1 MYYKVRIKKAPK
13 AQSGLE
19 VKMRAGLGFNANQL
33 SWPVMAGEFSEP
45 DLSERKTL
53 SPIPREFANLE
64 AEVGETAVTNLN
76 ADGIPEHYTIGGK
89 RHYAGGTPL
98 NLPDNSYIF
107 SRDNSM
113 KIKDK
118 DILEQFGI
126 TSSPKGG
133 VSPAEIAKRYDI
145 NKFKK
150 TLLDKNSDAMSR
162 KTAEIMIQNYIVK
175 LGKLALIQES
185 MKGFPEGIPA
195 LSMAYLESMGIDPKE
210 ILPDEQQTEQLAVAP
225 QTEDEM
231 QNDQS
236 GDQMFSDLP
245 VMQARKGAEILIR
258 TPHYLRTY
266 APGGGVTDDGG
277 YKISYTPQG
286 GKKVERVIPPL
297 SPDQSLAKDDFDPR
311 LSEKS
316 NQKFNKF
323 KQAILSDANIATHI
337 VDELKKKVEED
348 LANGRLTADAA
359 ATILAKKPEEI
370 LNQFFDYQKQN
381 WALYDADI
389 EFKKMYGDKES
400 IFDKKWGLFDTG
412 KNAFNNNIIVSNILQ
427 KRGWTTNDLKLNSS
441 ITKELQVTNKAIA
454 ATMTD
459 PKYKEVF
466 KDFKLPH
473 GGKYRKGYSGSEDHN
488 VVNPFTEEATFSD
501 TDGVYGDDT
510 SNVRYTYKD
519 EDPGGEEPCKCEDGT
534 TPKRLA
540 DGTCP
545 CKSIKKTCPPCPD
558 GTTPEP
564 DASGKCPCSPIEA
577 PKDSPWWIQDIIRT
591 TGAFG
596 ELARVKKYMPWQA
609 TPQVDYIEPTFYS
622 PERELAAN
630 AEQLAI
636 GAEGAAQFTG
646 PQAYNARFAQLSGKA
661 AANAAD
667 IMGRYSNLNVGVA
680 NETEKMNVDI
690 FNDYAKQKASAAT
703 LLFDKAT
710 IANQQFDASKARARE
725 KLGNAYVQGITN
737 AADAFNLNQMYPDY
751 AINPLTGGK
760 LVRKPPSRQVTP
772 TAPSDYGTEYKEF
785 VGKLP
790 ADTTWEER
798 TRLWEIYKKQN
809 ADAQYDD
816 YEQRRKAWEEQSKY
830 PGYGSG
836 YGFPGGSFI

>member
-45 DLSERKTL
+45 DLSENKTL
-53 SPIPREFANLE
+53 KPIPREMANLE
-64 AEVGETAVTNLN
+64 AEVGETAITNLN

-118 DILEQFGI
+118 GVLEQFGI
-126 TSSPKGG
+126 TNAPKGG
-133 VSPAEIAKRYDI
+133 VAPAEIAKKYDI

-150 TLLDKNSDAMSR
+150 TLLDRNSDDMSK
-162 KTAEIMIQNYIVK
+162 KTAEIMIQNYVIK

-185 MKGFPEGIPA
+185 MKGFPEGIPVI
-195 LSMAYLESMGIDPKE
+195 SMAYLDSMGIEPDQ
-210 ILPDEQQTEQLAVAP
+210 ILPDKQQTEGIAMAP
-225 QTEDEM
+225 PQEQEMTEGSEEQPFQDM
-231 QNDQS
+231 
-236 GDQMFSDLP
+236 P
-245 VMQARKGAEILIR
+245 VMQARRGSEILMRI
-258 TPHYLRTY
+258 PNHLRRY
-266 APGGGVTDDGG
+266 APGGSTGNNPPAG
-277 YKISYTPQG
+277 YKIT
-286 GKKVERVIPPL
+286 GKTSGEKIIPPL
-297 SPDQSLAKDDFDPR
+297 SPDSSLATEDFDPR
-311 LSEKS
+311 LSDIS
-316 NQKFNKF
+316 NKKYNKF
-323 KQAILSDANIATHI
+323 KQALFSNPEIANAIVEQLKEKVREEVSRGKLTNAQATT
-337 VDELKKKVEED
+337 L
-348 LANGRLTADAA
+348 LGRTPD
-359 ATILAKKPEEI
+359 EI
-370 LNQFFDYQKQN
+370 LKQFLDYQKQN

-389 EFKKMYGDKES
+389 AFKKQYGSDKS
-400 IFDKKWGLFDTG
+400 IFDKEYGLFDVG
-412 KNAFNNNIIVSNILQ
+412 KNAKNNNIIVSEILQ
-427 KRGWTTNDLKLNSS
+427 NRGWTTNDLKLNSD
-441 ITKELQVTNKAIA
+441 ITKEFQVTNKALA
-454 ATMTD
+454 ATMKD
-459 PKYKEVF
+459 PRFTETF
-466 KDFKLPH
+466 KGFSLPH
-473 GGKYRKGYSGSEDHN
+473 GGRNPNDAHN
-488 VVNPFTEEATFSD
+488 QVNPITGQTTFSD
-501 TDGVYGDDT
+501 SDGIYGDDT
-510 SNVRYTYKD
+510 SNVRYVADDDQPD
-519 EDPGGEEPCKCEDGT
+519 ENPCKCPDGS
-534 TPKRLA
+534 TPPRDPITKE
-540 DGTCP
+540 CP
-545 CKSIKKTCPPCPD
+545 CKEEKKQPCPPCPD
-558 GTTPEP
+558 GTVAQP
-564 DASGKCPCSPIEA
+564 DKDGKCPCTTPVET

-591 TGAFG
+591 TAAAG

-646 PQAYNARFAQLSGKA
+646 PQAFNARFAQLSGKA

-690 FNDYAKQKASAAT
+690 FNNYARQRAGAAT
-703 LLFDKAT
+703 ALFDKAT

-725 KLGNAYVQGITN
+725 KLGNAYIQGITN

-760 LVRKPPSRQVTP
+760 LIRKPPSRQVTP
-772 TAPSDYGTEYKEF
+772 TTPEDYGSEYTAF
-785 VGKLP
+785 VKKLP
-790 ADTTWEER
+790 VNTTPEER
-798 TRLWEIYKKQN
+798 AKLWEIYKKQN
-809 ADAQYDD
+809 APTSDADF
-816 YEQRRKAWEEQSKY
+816 EARRKAWEEQSKY

-836 YGFPGGSFI
+836 YGYGYF